1 MLGVEPSE
9 LISLRLQ
16 HFLAPTSR
24 PIFLAFLARVFGS
37 TGEQICEGELL
48 KRDGAAIGVGFHAAL
63 ADSPNSPRKWC
74 RVAVSD
80 ISAFNR
86 VKEGQRRTKAL
97 SVANLWLRREF
108 ILRQEVEEALRR
120 NEERFNQV
128 AEATGKFIWEVD
140 ANGLYTYAS
149 RSVRKILGY
158 TPEELVGEKHFY
170 DLFVPSVDEQPK
182 AAAFR
187 LFADRQAFRN
197 FPNPKVTKR
206 GNTVHLETSGVP
218 VLDPAGNFMGYRGA
232 DTDVTERKQAEEA
245 LAGSELRFRT
255 LIEQAPIAIS
265 ISRNGFGVYA
275 NRKLTQMCGL
285 QDAEEWVGRAIPE
298 FFAPQCRHESEE
310 RTQRRLLRPPRA

>member
-1 MLGVEPSE
+1 MRKKSKISADALEPPRCAEARKRERLENAGSKARNLGSRSDAQRLLHELEVRQIALEMQNAELQKARDKAEAALAKYTDLYDLAPVGYFSLDPQGRILEANLTGAALLGVEPSE

-158 TPEELVGEKHFY
+158 TPEE
-170 DLFVPSVDEQPK
+170 
-182 AAAFR
+182 
-187 LFADRQAFRN
+187 
-197 FPNPKVTKR
+197 
-206 GNTVHLETSGVP
+206 
-218 VLDPAGNFMGYRGA
+218 AGR
-232 DTDVTERKQAEEA
+232 RKTF
-245 LAGSELRFRT
+245 L
-255 LIEQAPIAIS
+255 
-265 ISRNGFGVYA
+265 
-275 NRKLTQMCGL
+275 
-285 QDAEEWVGRAIPE
+285 
-298 FFAPQCRHESEE
+298 
-310 RTQRRLLRPPRA
+310 